1 MEFKTFFS
9 MMKNRISDGA
19 DVPYFFKD
27 LVAMITD
34 VTEDEWGT
42 PKDPS
47 TKLSKES
54 TLRSYAKRG
63 LTKKFAESIVYRL
76 TPENFVESLKTRPA
90 TVLELLA
97 DDYRSYDS
105 SANADNIAELLANC
119 FVEILRGAAG
129 LVAPNE
135 LEKQKMQQAAADL
148 KRQYGEFLIHEAN
161 HFCPFPGCGRSL
173 TLSNDGKTMDSYEVC
188 LIDKEAEPK
197 LDNLIAVCPRCYAT
211 YSIDNNKKL
220 CKELKHIKKLL
231 ETYAQGEVLIDDLPL
246 EKGIIEV
253 IGKIKKLKETDLADA
268 SFDPIKLRYKLPPNQ
283 YFALY
288 NMVNNIVTTYYVKI
302 KEIMISL
309 DKRGVIDYAEVQD
322 QMKAIYRRLKKGK
335 KSRREIFNDIVNKIH
350 RVSLQEEIYCQIVV
364 AYFIENCE
372 VFDAVTKYIIF
383 I

>member
-90 TVLELLA
+90 TVLEWLA
-97 DDYRSYDS
+97 DDYRSYDP

-119 FVEILRGAAG
+119 FVEILREAAG
-129 LVAPNE
+129 IVAPNE
-135 LEKQKMQQAAADL
+135 LEKHKMQQAAADL
-148 KRQYGEFLIHEAN
+148 KRQYGESLIHEAN
-161 HFCPFPGCGRSL
+161 HFCPFLGCGRSL
-173 TLSNDGKTMDSYEVC
+173 TLSNDGKMMDSHEVC

-220 CKELKHIKKLL
+220 CKELKH
-231 ETYAQGEVLIDDLPL
+231 
-246 EKGIIEV
+246 
-253 IGKIKKLKETDLADA
+253 
-268 SFDPIKLRYKLPPNQ
+268 
-283 YFALY
+283 
-288 NMVNNIVTTYYVKI
+288 
-302 KEIMISL
+302 
-309 DKRGVIDYAEVQD
+309 
-322 QMKAIYRRLKKGK
+322 K
-335 KSRREIFNDIVNKIH
+335 KSCLRPMRRVK
-350 RVSLQEEIYCQIVV
+350 SL
-364 AYFIENCE
+364 
-372 VFDAVTKYIIF
+372 
-383 I
+383 